1 MLAGSA
7 PNSAPDTMATAIVSP
22 SARPSPRTTA
32 PTMPLDTHGRVTR
45 RTDSQSDMP
54 SAVAP
59 SRGSIGTC
67 RIRSRVVLAMIGMI
81 ITAST
86 RPDTNM
92 PSPLPVLP
100 RK

>member
-1 MLAGSA
+1 
-7 PNSAPDTMATAIVSP
+7 
-22 SARPSPRTTA
+22 
-32 PTMPLDTHGRVTR
+32 
-45 RTDSQSDMP
+45 MP
-54 SAVAP
+54 SALAP
-59 SRGSIGTC
+59 SRGNVGTC
-67 RIRSRVVLAMIGMI
+67 WSRSRVVLAMIGMI